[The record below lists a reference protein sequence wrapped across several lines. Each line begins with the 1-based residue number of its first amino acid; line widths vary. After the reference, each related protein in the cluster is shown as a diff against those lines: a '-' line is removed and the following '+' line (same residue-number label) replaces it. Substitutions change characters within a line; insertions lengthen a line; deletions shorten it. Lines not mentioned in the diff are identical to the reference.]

1 MDRGVRIPGLF
12 HIYPCYGRLGG
23 GKITYTELKEKY
35 GESVINRLVT
45 DIVIT
50 GMREAGAE
58 GPRTPFGMIIGQ
70 CLEDLRASDW
80 NDIRST
86 IKRSL

>member
-1 MDRGVRIPGLF
+1 MDRGVCFPRLS
-12 HIYPCYGRLGG
+12 HIYVGRGRLGG
-23 GKITYTELKEKY
+23 GKMTYTELKEKY

-45 DIVIT
+45 DIVVT
-50 GMREAGAE
+50 GMREAAND
-58 GPRTPFGMIIGQ
+58 GPRTPYGIVIGQ

-80 NDIRST
+80 NDIRAT

>member
-1 MDRGVRIPGLF
+1 M
-12 HIYPCYGRLGG
+12 
-23 GKITYTELKEKY
+23 KYTELKEKY

-45 DIVIT
+45 DIVIS

-58 GPRTPFGMIIGQ
+58 EPRTAFGIVIGQ

-80 NDIRST
+80 NDIRAT

>member
-1 MDRGVRIPGLF
+1 M
-12 HIYPCYGRLGG
+12 
-23 GKITYTELKEKY
+23 TYTELKEKY

-45 DIVIT
+45 DIVIS
-50 GMREAGAE
+50 GMREAGGRGA
-58 GPRTPFGMIIGQ
+58 RTAFGIVIGQ

-80 NDIRST
+80 NDIRAT